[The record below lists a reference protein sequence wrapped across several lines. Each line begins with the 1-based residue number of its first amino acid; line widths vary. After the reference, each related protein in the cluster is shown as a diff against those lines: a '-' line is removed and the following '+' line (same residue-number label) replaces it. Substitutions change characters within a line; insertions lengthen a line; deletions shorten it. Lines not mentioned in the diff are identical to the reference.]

1 MKLTIIGCHGAYPV
15 KNGATSGYLLEEGD
29 TRVLLDCGSGVLS
42 RLQNIIDLKELDGV
56 ILTHYHPDHCADLG
70 CLQYAV
76 MLDVLT
82 GRRRKDFAAW
92 GPGNV
97 EKLSYEQYCQ
107 GYSYEKQPHFQIGE
121 LEFEV
126 LLNQHEIPSYAIKA
140 RGKSECKSEY
150 NSEGVLVYS
159 GDTNY
164 YDGLAEFAGK
174 ADLLLCEASLYARQK
189 GDVWGHMCSTEAGEL
204 AARAEVSGLCLTHF
218 PHYGQIPD
226 LQLEAEKVYHGNI
239 ILAEPGMGLYIPT
252 NSKPMKPIE
261 QIVR

>member
-15 KNGATSGYLLEEGD
+15 KNGATSGYLLEEGN

-42 RLQNIIDLKELDGV
+42 RLQNVIDLKELDGV

-82 GRRRKDFAAW
+82 GRRSKGFAAW
-92 GPGNV
+92 GPGNE

-107 GYSYEKQPHFQIGE
+107 GYSYEQQPHFQIGE
-121 LEFEV
+121 LEFQV
-126 LLNQHEIPSYAIKA
+126 NLNQHEIPSYAIKA
-140 RGKSECKSEY
+140 SGK
-150 NSEGVLVYS
+150 SEGVLVYS

-164 YDGLAEFAGK
+164 YDGLGEFAVK

-189 GDVWGHMCSTEAGEL
+189 GDVWGHMCSIEAGEL
-204 AARAEVSGLCLTHF
+204 AAKAEVSGLCLTHF
-218 PHYGQIPD
+218 PHYGEIRN
-226 LQLEAEKVYHGNI
+226 LQLEAETVYKGNI
-239 ILAEPGMGLYIPT
+239 ILAEQGMSLDIPL
-252 NSKPMKPIE
+252 SKQPNGRVQE
-261 QIVR
+261 Q